1 MANTSRINGFR
12 PVKYLSGAPWTGQVR
27 KYVIPA
33 ANGTAVYV
41 GDPVKL
47 DGAGD
52 DLTGLQTVILGT
64 AGAAFVGFVVGFEPN
79 GGTSLG
85 GDYMSNGAVDLELPL
100 RRDASTRRIVYV
112 ADDPMLVFEA
122 EMSNGT
128 LTTADIGLNC
138 SFAIG
143 SPSATTGASGAYVDA
158 GTEATT
164 AALEL
169 KLIGFV
175 RRPDNE
181 FSSSGVASGRVLVKI
196 NMSQILGNTG
206 AVINGV

>member
-1 MANTSRINGFR
+1 MANTSRISGFR
-12 PVKYLSGAPWTGQVR
+12 PVRKLDGSAWTGLVR

-33 ANGTAVYV
+33 SNGTAVYV

-47 DGAGD
+47 DGSGD
-52 DLTGLQTVILGT
+52 ATTGLQTCILGT
-64 AGAAFVGFVVGFEPN
+64 AGAAFLGFVVGFEPV

-85 GDYMSNGAVDLELPL
+85 GDYMSTGSLSLDSPIYRV
-100 RRDASTRRIVYV
+100 ASTRRIAYV
-112 ADDPMLVFEA
+112 VDDPNVIFEA
-122 EMSNGT
+122 EVSNGN
-128 LTTADIGLNC
+128 LTTADVGLNC

-143 SPSATTGASGAYVDA
+143 SPSTSTGNSGAYVDA

-169 KLIGFV
+169 KLLGFV

-181 FSSSGVASGRVLVKI
+181 YDASGIASSRVLVKI
-196 NMSQILGNTG
+196 NNSQLAASTG
-206 AVINGV
+206 TAGV

>member
-12 PVKYLSGAPWTGQVR
+12 PVKYLNGSPWTGQAR
-27 KYVIPA
+27 KYVVPA
-33 ANGTAVYV
+33 ANGTALYI

-47 DGAGD
+47 EASGD
-52 DLTGLQTVILGT
+52 SETGLQTCVIGT
-64 AGAAFVGFVVGFEPN
+64 AGAAILGFVVGIEPN

-85 GDYMSNGAVDLELPL
+85 GDMSTGPVSLDTPVY
-100 RRDASTRRIVYV
+100 RVASTRRIVYV
-112 ADDPMLVFEA
+112 VDDPNVIFEA

-128 LTTADIGLNC
+128 LTTADVGLNA

-143 SPSATTGASGAYVDA
+143 SPSSTTGASGAYVDA

-169 KLIGFV
+169 KIVGFV

-181 FSSSGVASGRVLVKI
+181 YNSTGVASGRVLVKI
-196 NMSQILGNTG
+196 NNSQLAASTG
-206 AVINGV
+206 TAGV